1 MKYAVKP
8 QGKPCASGTF
18 SISPISSV
26 KVCKAINRR
35 KFSYAKKLLEDL
47 LAEKKDLKGKY
58 YTKTS
63 EEILKLLNQ
72 LEKNAKNRNVDPEN
86 MYLFISA
93 HKGPTLHRARRR
105 WRKFGSRLKIAH
117 VQAVL
122 NDKNCFEKQSF
133 SAKSSVAK
141 KVSVEK
147 KDGAK

>member
-8 QGKPCASGTF
+8 QGKPCACGTF

-35 KFSYAKKLLEDL
+35 KFSYAKKLLENL
-47 LAEKKDLKGKY
+47 IAEKADLRGKY

-86 MYLFISA
+86 MYLFICA
-93 HKGPTLHRARRR
+93 HKGPTMHRARRK

-122 NDKNCFEKQSF
+122 NDKNGFEKQSF
-133 SAKSSVAK
+133 SAKSNAAK
-141 KVSVEK
+141 KEAVK
-147 KDGAK
+147 KEIAK